1 MTLELFSAL
10 DGKAITVNSFA
21 IDNNDGALEVRLQCV
36 AEDGKSY
43 LVNFEN
49 VSVLNIKSVSS
60 PFQICGFEIL
70 DYAERGFQ
78 KDSHYFIHDYE
89 DGALSF
95 YYKAFKV
102 YAV

>member
-1 MTLELFSAL
+1 MNTELFSAL
-10 DGKAITVNSFA
+10 NGKAITVNSFA

-43 LVNFEN
+43 LIDFEN
-49 VSVLNIKSVSS
+49 VSVLNMKCVSS

-78 KDSHYFIHDYE
+78 KDSRYFVHDYE

-95 YYKAFKV
+95 YCKAFEI